1 MCTVVSQLTHASV
14 IDTPYER
21 SARVLPFLGS
31 LCLPSWMCDS
41 IMMPVMAFW
50 PRASWAA
57 MSAEPLGWLRKSL
70 LLLPWLTSIMMLGCR
85 SGSAL
90 SRLALLA
97 STLAA
102 S

>member
-21 SARVLPFLGS
+21 SARVLPFFGS

-50 PRASWAA
+50 PRAS
-57 MSAEPLGWLRKSL
+57 
-70 LLLPWLTSIMMLGCR
+70 
-85 SGSAL
+85 
-90 SRLALLA
+90 
-97 STLAA
+97 
-102 S
+102 